1 MRGHR
6 DCGPFYSNKE
16 IIQENEAT
24 ENANNEATGD
34 EKESIM
40 TRNDGNCRALLRF
53 RIEAG
58 DTVLKNHMNSAKSN
72 ATYISKNTQNELI
85 NACKEEIQKNYFR
98 QSEKS
103 PTFFC
108 YF

>member
-1 MRGHR
+1 MKR
-6 DCGPFYSNKE
+6 FIVSS
-16 IIQENEAT
+16 AT
-24 ENANNEATGD
+24 ED
-34 EKESIM
+34 EKESIEA
-40 TRNDGNCRALLRF
+40 RNNGNFRALLRF
-53 RIEAG
+53 RIEA
-58 DTVLKNHMNSAKSN
+58 TVLKNHMNSAKSN
-72 ATYISKNTQNELI
+72 ATYNNKNTQNELI